1 MPEKQAWKA
10 RYHACTSVFRGCM
23 SRLAW
28 GAPDVEFRWENW
40 TPLAL
45 ADLRAAGPEVMVAC
59 AAA

>member
-1 MPEKQAWKA
+1 
-10 RYHACTSVFRGCM
+10 M

-28 GAPDVEFRWENW
+28 GASGVEFRWENW

-45 ADLRAAGPEVMVAC
+45 ADLRATGPEVMVAC